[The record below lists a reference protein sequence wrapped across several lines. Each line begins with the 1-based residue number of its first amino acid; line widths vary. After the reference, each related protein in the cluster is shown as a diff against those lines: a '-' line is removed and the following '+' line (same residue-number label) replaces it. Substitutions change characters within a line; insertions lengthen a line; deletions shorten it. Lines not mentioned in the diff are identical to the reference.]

1 MAMGKTMEQIRV
13 GDSAEFA
20 KTVTETDIVLYAGIT
35 GDFHSL
41 HVDAEFAKT
50 TKFGERIAHGPLTLG
65 FIAPVIGMEL
75 PGRGCVLISLTG
87 NFHKPVKIGDTV
99 TARAEVAEKL
109 EDKKMIRL
117 ALSFKNQRGEEVVTG
132 EALVRPPRAN
142 S

>member
-1 MAMGKTMEQIRV
+1 MGKTMEQIRV
-13 GDSAEFA
+13 GDWADFT

-65 FIAPVIGMEL
+65 LIAPVIGMEL
-75 PGRGCVLISLTG
+75 PGKGCVLISLTG

-117 ALSFKNQRGEEVVTG
+117 ALSYKNQRGEEVVTG